1 MKIGNP
7 AEKPAPAVVTNGTL
21 TANGNAQAAPA
32 PAIPAIPEKADAS
45 AQIALSNTASTLLTG
60 STTAEFDAGK
70 VARISDAI
78 DSGTFKINPGAIADK
93 LIANAQEL
101 LSKVRP

>member
-7 AEKPAPAVVTNGTL
+7 AERPAPAVVTNGATA
-21 TANGNAQAAPA
+21 ANGNAPAATA
-32 PAIPAIPEKADAS
+32 PAIPETADAS
-45 AQIALSNTASTLLTG
+45 AQLELSNSASTLLTG

>member
-7 AEKPAPAVVTNGTL
+7 AEKPAPAVVTNGAPA
-21 TANGNAQAAPA
+21 ANGNAQAAAA
-32 PAIPAIPEKADAS
+32 PAIPETADAS
-45 AQIALSNTASTLLTG
+45 AKIELSNTASTLLTG
-60 STTAEFDAGK
+60 STTAEFDAAK

-101 LSKVRP
+101 LSKVHP

>member
-1 MKIGNP
+1 MKIGIP
-7 AEKPAPAVVTNGTL
+7 ADKPTPAVVTNGAPA
-21 TANGNAQAAPA
+21 ANSNAQAAGA
-32 PAIPAIPEKADAS
+32 PAIPETADAS
-45 AQIALSNTASTLLTG
+45 TKIELSNTASTLL
-60 STTAEFDAGK
+60 SSATTAEFDAGK

-78 DSGTFKINPGAIADK
+78 DSGTFKINPTAIADK

>member
-7 AEKPAPAVVTNGTL
+7 AERPAPAVVTNGAPA
-21 TANGNAQAAPA
+21 ANGNAQAATA
-32 PAIPAIPEKADAS
+32 PAIPETADAS
-45 AQIALSNTASTLLTG
+45 AQLELSNSASTLLTG

>member
-1 MKIGNP
+1 MKIGNL
-7 AEKPAPAVVTNGTL
+7 AEKPAPAVTPSGTPA
-21 TANGNAQAAPA
+21 ANGNAQAPGA
-32 PAIPAIPEKADAS
+32 PAIPETADAS
-45 AQIALSNTASTLLTG
+45 AKIELSNTASTLLAG
-60 STTAEFDAGK
+60 PTTPEFDAAK

-78 DSGTFKINPGAIADK
+78 GAGTFKVNPTVIADK

>member
-1 MKIGNP
+1 MKIGIP
-7 AEKPAPAVVTNGTL
+7 ADKPAPPVVTNGAPA
-21 TANGNAQAAPA
+21 ANGNAQAAGA
-32 PAIPAIPEKADAS
+32 PAIPETADAS
-45 AQIALSNTASTLLTG
+45 AKIELSNTASTLL
-60 STTAEFDAGK
+60 SSATTAEFDAGK

-78 DSGTFKINPGAIADK
+78 DSGTFKINPTAIADK